1 MVDTR
6 TCRTLIKVKKIE
18 WVYLFVFINS
28 ITLRYQIFSDSDANS
43 VNFLPLGGV
52 GSTFSVGY
60 QGPIWGGLIYEK
72 AYLLTISSFSFKLGH
87 LSKDEQFYVV
97 FRLFSQEELESLKKS
112 LSWKRL
118 YLKKEAGKN
127 LYKNLAMQHS
137 NLPKNLFLY
146 SYLIRILSTFRKQ
159 LFYGTLF

>member
-60 QGPIWGGLIYEK
+60 QGPI
-72 AYLLTISSFSFKLGH
+72 
-87 LSKDEQFYVV
+87 
-97 FRLFSQEELESLKKS
+97 
-112 LSWKRL
+112 
-118 YLKKEAGKN
+118 
-127 LYKNLAMQHS
+127 
-137 NLPKNLFLY
+137 
-146 SYLIRILSTFRKQ
+146 
-159 LFYGTLF
+159 